1 MKKTFICILLIAAIA
16 GIALAF
22 GGNNAQA
29 AERGEYLRVHIR
41 ANSNGEEDQRVKYIV
56 RDGIKFCG
64 NTGLP
69 TARGR
74 VFGRKNFLPA
84 CTKT

>member
-41 ANSNGEEDQRVKYIV
+41 ANSKD
-56 RDGIKFCG
+56 
-64 NTGLP
+64 
-69 TARGR
+69 
-74 VFGRKNFLPA
+74 RKSVV
-84 CTKT
+84 